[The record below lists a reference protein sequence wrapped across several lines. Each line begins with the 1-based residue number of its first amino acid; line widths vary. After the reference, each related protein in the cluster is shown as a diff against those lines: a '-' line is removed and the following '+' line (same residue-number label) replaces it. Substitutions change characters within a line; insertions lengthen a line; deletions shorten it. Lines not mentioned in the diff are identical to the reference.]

1 MKKNLCLSLLV
12 LLFVAALVNA
22 NPLDQPNMES
32 ARANL
37 QKARAQLQ
45 AAKQNKGGHRAK
57 ALNLV
62 NNAITEVN
70 KGINFVRR
78 NNHADAMSPP
88 DQPHMEAAL
97 NFLKAAKEDLIRAT
111 ADKGGHRANALR
123 LIEAAMA
130 EVNLGIAVA
139 GN

>member
-1 MKKNLCLSLLV
+1 MKKNFCRSLFLI
-12 LLFVAALVNA
+12 LFVAVLVSA
-22 NPLDQPNMES
+22 TSFDQPNMES

-37 QKARAQLQ
+37 QKAKGELQ
-45 AAKQNKGGHRAK
+45 VAKQNKGGHRAK

-62 NNAITEVN
+62 NKAIAEVN
-70 KGINFVRR
+70 KGIQFDRHNG
-78 NNHADAMSPP
+78 ADAMSP

-111 ADKGGHRANALR
+111 ADKGGHRANA
-123 LIEAAMA
+123 IKFVEAAMA